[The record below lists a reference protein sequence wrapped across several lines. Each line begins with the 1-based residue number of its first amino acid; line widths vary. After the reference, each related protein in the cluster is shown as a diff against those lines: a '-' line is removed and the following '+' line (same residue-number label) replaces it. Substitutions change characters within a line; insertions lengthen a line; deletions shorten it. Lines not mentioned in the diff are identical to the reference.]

1 MTGPRPTPGREPF
14 ISLGRRCPRSGRL
27 SHSPAEMASV
37 GSGWRDAVG
46 GAACVHDNGCR
57 LTHDGTYVWS
67 CLVGWPCSNPPMHEV
82 VVAALV
88 REGRVLLVH
97 RSPNRRAY
105 PGVWDLPGGH
115 IETGET
121 ELAALTREMHEE
133 LGVQIATGSAIH
145 LCRLD
150 AGRGGES
157 VRLSAWLVG
166 EWQGTPTNVAP
177 DEHDEI
183 RWFRPEELP
192 PLAHELLGTAL
203 VDAMRGA
210 RA

>member
-1 MTGPRPTPGREPF
+1 
-14 ISLGRRCPRSGRL
+14 
-27 SHSPAEMASV
+27 
-37 GSGWRDAVG
+37 
-46 GAACVHDNGCR
+46 
-57 LTHDGTYVWS
+57 
-67 CLVGWPCSNPPMHEV
+67 MHEIV
-82 VVAALV
+82 TAALV

-133 LGVQIATGSAIH
+133 LGVQIAAVSAIR
-145 LCRLD
+145 LCRLA
-150 AGRGGES
+150 AGRGAES

-177 DEHDEI
+177 EEHDEI
-183 RWFRPEELP
+183 QWFRPDELP
-192 PLAHELLGTAL
+192 GLAHGRLSTVL
-203 VDAMRGA
+203 VDAIRTE

>member
-1 MTGPRPTPGREPF
+1 
-14 ISLGRRCPRSGRL
+14 
-27 SHSPAEMASV
+27 
-37 GSGWRDAVG
+37 
-46 GAACVHDNGCR
+46 
-57 LTHDGTYVWS
+57 
-67 CLVGWPCSNPPMHEV
+67 MHEV
-82 VVAALV
+82 VAAALV

-97 RSPNRRAY
+97 RSPDRLAY

-121 ELAALTREMHEE
+121 ELAALTREMDEE

-150 AGRGGES
+150 AGRGGDS

-166 EWQGTPTNVAP
+166 EWQGTPANVAP

-192 PLAHELLGTAL
+192 PFAHEFLGAAL

-210 RA
+210 SAAG